1 MKSKQG
7 MKNSIT
13 LLSIVLLAFSS
24 CKLSNS
30 KPDVIDAQMITQKTT
45 MTFDKEVFTFG
56 EMTQGETVDF
66 EFKFT
71 NTGDSPLVIVSVQP
85 SCGCTITEDW
95 PDYPIA
101 PGEGGVIPVQF
112 NSERKQGHQSKSIT
126 LVANTKPRTHIL
138 MIEGDII
145 APEVE

>member
-1 MKSKQG
+1 
-7 MKNSIT
+7 MKNSII
-13 LLSIVLLAFSS
+13 LLSIVLLSCSS

-30 KPDVIDAQMITQKTT
+30 KPAEIDSEMITQRTT
-45 MTFDKEVFTFG
+45 MAFEEEVYTFG
-56 EMTQGETVDF
+56 EMTQGEKVDF
-66 EFKFT
+66 VFKFT
-71 NTGDSPLVIVSVQP
+71 NTGDFPLVIVSVQP

-112 NSERKQGHQSKSIT
+112 SSEGKKGHQSKSIT
-126 LVANTKPRTHIL
+126 LVANTTPRTHVL